1 MYNHFPPHH
10 TFTPLTHCHLPS
22 VSVGMGEP
30 LANYHNVMAAVKRI
44 TKDLGIGAR
53 KITISTV
60 GIVPNIRKLYKDPD
74 MPQVRLAVSLH
85 CASDTERSA
94 LLPANQRYGG
104 LGTLMQTLREY
115 IDTTGRRITF
125 EWALIEGQ
133 NDTCETARKLGQ
145 LIRVHRL
152 RRDMVHINVIPL
164 NPTGGFQGN
173 PSGRSRVNEFI
184 QILEKDFGIS
194 TTPRMRRGIDIDA
207 GCGQLKSK
215 IEKKEA
221 VEQAVVRDLK
231 SFLDETKAP
240 AMVGV
245 YEEERPVVKK
255 ELVDFEVDAAAVD
268 FESEDYEDP
277 EFESEVER
285 QEAARLIALVEDSFP
300 TLPVKMTSITNTDAI
315 REAKRR
321 RKQLL
326 KDLKAIRNLRYMEES
341 GKELNDEQRAKVT
354 REEELMAE
362 LESVQH
368 NLK

>member
-1 MYNHFPPHH
+1 
-10 TFTPLTHCHLPS
+10 
-22 VSVGMGEP
+22 
-30 LANYHNVMAAVKRI
+30 
-44 TKDLGIGAR
+44 
-53 KITISTV
+53 
-60 GIVPNIRKLYKDPD
+60 
-74 MPQVRLAVSLH
+74 
-85 CASDTERSA
+85 
-94 LLPANQRYGG
+94 
-104 LGTLMQTLREY
+104 
-115 IDTTGRRITF
+115 
-125 EWALIEGQ
+125 
-133 NDTCETARKLGQ
+133 
-145 LIRVHRL
+145 
-152 RRDMVHINVIPL
+152 
-164 NPTGGFQGN
+164 
-173 PSGRSRVNEFI
+173 
-184 QILEKDFGIS
+184 
-194 TTPRMRRGIDIDA
+194 MRRGIDIDA

-221 VEQAVVRDLK
+221 AEQAVVRDLK

-300 TLPVKMTSITNTDAI
+300 TLPVKMTSITDTDAI

-354 REEELMAE
+354 RDEELLAE